1 MYFLI
6 TDKANPFSGTKKLTF
21 VFSLFLMMDIVNYL
35 VDEYKGRIKKYLDE
49 NYPEKSESFISQ
61 VKPKTY
67 LPIGGGLDG
76 HINGVNYGKA
86 SGGGRATKK
95 TNQGNYEL
103 GK

>member
-1 MYFLI
+1 
-6 TDKANPFSGTKKLTF
+6 
-21 VFSLFLMMDIVNYL
+21 MMDIVNYL
-35 VDEYKGRIKKYLDE
+35 VDEYKERIKKYLDE

-76 HINGVNYGKA
+76 HINGVNYRKA